1 MPTLDSTAEWFLRL
15 NGFFT
20 VLNFVVHPVEPNEGT
35 EGKLVGETG
44 QPELRRFLARPCP
57 QSRPLQ

>member
-20 VLNFVVHPVEPNEGT
+20 VLNFVVHPVEPSEGT
-35 EGKLVGETG
+35 EGKLVS
-44 QPELRRFLARPCP
+44 LN
-57 QSRPLQ
+57 